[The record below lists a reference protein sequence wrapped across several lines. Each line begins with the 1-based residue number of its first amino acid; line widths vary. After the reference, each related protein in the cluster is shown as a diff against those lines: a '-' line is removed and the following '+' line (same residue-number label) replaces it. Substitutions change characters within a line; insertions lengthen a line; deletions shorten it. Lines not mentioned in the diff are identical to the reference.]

1 MPQHRDRLLP
11 LEGNN
16 QNSMSGFFIAVLAVA
31 VVLGFMI
38 LIHEFGHYA
47 VAKLLGVRVEV
58 FSIGFGKRLLG
69 FRRGDTDYRVSA
81 IPLGGYVKMSGEN
94 PMDERTGDPGEFL
107 SHPRWHRFLIAI
119 AGPSMNILL
128 AIGLLTF
135 VYMVHYEYPAVLDEP
150 AVIGWV
156 LPDTPAA
163 KAGIQIG
170 DRIARLDGI
179 ENPTWKQIDPKEAL
193 SPNQPLEVTV
203 ERGGKSY
210 EKTIV
215 PEAYGINQMGFA
227 GWVPKEPNVRVTDLE
242 KGMPADRAGMKIGD
256 EILTVDGQPIPA
268 LEAMIETLKRTQD
281 KPIAI
286 TVRRDGQ
293 QKTFTVQPVLADI
306 PGQRERRYR
315 VGIGSLPMKVTTLPL
330 AAAFRKSIEQNK
342 EGSLLILELVQKMIQ
357 RKISIRTIEG
367 PIGIGRAAGE
377 AATEKGWTPLM
388 ALTAA
393 ISLNLGIF
401 NLLPIPILD
410 GGVILL
416 LFVESIMR
424 RDISLHIK
432 ERIYQAAFVFLVL
445 FAVMVIYND
454 LAKTLPGMMQ
464 RLP

>member
-1 MPQHRDRLLP
+1 
-11 LEGNN
+11 
-16 QNSMSGFFIAVLAVA
+16 MSGFFISLLAVA

-69 FRRGDTDYRVSA
+69 FRRGDTDYRISA

-128 AIGLLTF
+128 AVGLLTG
-135 VYMVHYEYPAVLDEP
+135 VYMFHYEYPAVLDEP

-156 LPDTPAA
+156 MPDTPAA

-179 ENPTWKQIDPKEAL
+179 DNPTWKQVDPKEAL
-193 SPNQPLEVTV
+193 SPNQPLNVTID
-203 ERGGKSY
+203 RGGKFLDQ
-210 EKTIV
+210 TIV
-215 PEAYGINQMGFA
+215 PEAYGINQMGYA
-227 GWVPKEPNVRVTDLE
+227 GWLPKESSVTVTDLE
-242 KGMPADRAGMKIGD
+242 KGMPAEKAGLKLGD
-256 EILTVDGQPIPA
+256 EILSVDGQPIPA
-268 LEAMIETLKRTQD
+268 IEAMIEMLKSTKD
-281 KPIAI
+281 KPIEI
-286 TVRRDGQ
+286 TVLRDGQ
-293 QKTFTVQPVLADI
+293 QKTFTLRPVLADV
-306 PGQRERRYR
+306 PGQQEKRYR
-315 VGIGSLPMKVTTLPL
+315 VGLGSLQMKVSALPL
-330 AAAFRKSIEQNK
+330 AAAFHKSIEQNK

-416 LFVESIMR
+416 LFVESLMR
-424 RDISLHIK
+424 RDISLQIK

>member
-1 MPQHRDRLLP
+1 
-11 LEGNN
+11 
-16 QNSMSGFFIAVLAVA
+16 MSGFFIAVLAVA

-170 DRIARLDGI
+170 DRIARLEGI

-193 SPNQPLEVTV
+193 SPNQPLDVTID
-203 ERGGKSY
+203 RGGKLIQAS
-210 EKTIV
+210 IV

-227 GWVPKEPNVRVTDLE
+227 GWVPKEPSVTVTDLE
-242 KGMPADRAGMKIGD
+242 KGMPAAKAGMQIGD
-256 EILTVDGQPIPA
+256 EILMVDGQPIPA

-281 KPIAI
+281 KPIQI
-286 TVRRDGQ
+286 VVRRNGQ
-293 QKTFTVQPVLADI
+293 EKTFTVQPVLSDI
-306 PGQRERRYR
+306 TGQREKRYR
-315 VGIGSLPMKVTTLPL
+315 VGIGSLRMKATTLPL
-330 AAAFRKSIEQNK
+330 S
-342 EGSLLILELVQKMIQ
+342 
-357 RKISIRTIEG
+357 
-367 PIGIGRAAGE
+367 
-377 AATEKGWTPLM
+377 
-388 ALTAA
+388 
-393 ISLNLGIF
+393 
-401 NLLPIPILD
+401 
-410 GGVILL
+410 
-416 LFVESIMR
+416 
-424 RDISLHIK
+424 
-432 ERIYQAAFVFLVL
+432 
-445 FAVMVIYND
+445 
-454 LAKTLPGMMQ
+454 
-464 RLP
+464 